1 MKEYCNESFECSI
14 PKDWSIDEAESISI
28 YKNDGNGALTISILT
43 NFQEST
49 VFDDTMVSVA
59 SNFIKS
65 NNIRLS
71 KSLIFNCTNKNRL
84 ILYGNCVTSNGWNEN
99 LWIIGKHPK
108 IIVATYLYDK
118 QDKKEIKKVEKIIE
132 SIKIKI

>member
-14 PKDWSIDEAESISI
+14 PKDWSIDEEESISI

-43 NFQEST
+43 DFQETT

-84 ILYGNCVTSNGWNEN
+84 ILYGNCVTNNGWNEN

>member
-1 MKEYCNESFECSI
+1 MKEYSNEIFECSI
-14 PKDWSIDEAESISI
+14 PKDWMIDEEECISI
-28 YKNDGNGALTISILT
+28 YENNGNGALTISILT
-43 NFQEST
+43 NFQESAI
-49 VFDDTMVSVA
+49 FDDTMVSVA

-65 NNIRLS
+65 NNISFS
-71 KSLIFNCTNKNRL
+71 KSLIFNCINKNRL
-84 ILYGNCVTSNGWNEN
+84 VLYGDSITSNGWNEK